1 MSATDLDEAAR
12 EQIFRR
18 DILPL
23 LFPDTKGSEAP
34 RFLLVAGQPGAG
46 RSRVAATLTR
56 EHRDLAVINGE
67 ELRAFHPEFGR
78 GRIGPDAGAAVAQA
92 VAGWVSTSI
101 RYAREHRR
109 SVAVEGAFANESA
122 AAGTAQRFADAGF
135 ATRLVVAGSRRAE
148 SLLSVTSRYLR
159 DVQAGLPATFTTRQA
174 HDDGLAA
181 TRRLTASVE
190 NSGWAD
196 RVTIVSRDGR
206 VRFDADRSDGAP
218 LFDGASAA
226 LLAAQSERLS
236 RFDATQWLSELHHTT
251 QFAATTRWLSD
262 GVAEL
267 LVDLHETSLREVIP
281 QLQVPAEGKFATA
294 LEQRTVAALVGLRQT
309 IAAPRGPIDVAPP
322 VIVPSSPER
331 GGVSR

>member
-1 MSATDLDEAAR
+1 MSATHLGDAAR
-12 EQIFRR
+12 DEIFRR
-18 DILPL
+18 DILPS
-23 LFPDTKGSEAP
+23 LFPDTRESEAP
-34 RFLLVAGQPGAG
+34 TFLLVAGQPGAG

-56 EHRDLAVINGE
+56 QHGDLAVINGE
-67 ELRAFHPEFGR
+67 ELRAFHPEFRAGR
-78 GRIGPDAGAAVAQA
+78 GGSDAGAAVSQA
-92 VAGWVSTSI
+92 VAGWVSASI
-101 RYAREHRR
+101 RHAREHRR
-109 SVAVEGAFANESA
+109 SVAVEGTFTNETA

-135 ATRLVVAGSRRAE
+135 ATRLVVVGSRRAE

-159 DVQAGLPATFTTRQA
+159 DVQAGLPASFITRQV
-174 HDDGLAA
+174 HDDGIGA

-196 RVTIVSRDGR
+196 RITIVGRHGR
-206 VRFDADRSDGAP
+206 VRFDADRSDGAA

-251 QFAATTRWLSD
+251 QFATTRRELPD

-281 QLQVPAEGKFATA
+281 QLHVPAEGKFATA
-294 LEQRTVAALVGLRQT
+294 LEQKTVAALVELRQT
-309 IAAPRGPIDVAPP
+309 VTAPRRPIDVAAP
-322 VIVPSSPER
+322 VAIPSGPER